1 MLIETPEGNLSQIMQ
16 HINGAYTTYF
26 NVKRHRSGHLLQGRY
41 KSILVE
47 ADAYALELSRYM
59 HLNPVRAGMVARPE
73 EYEWSSYLFYA
84 LEEEKPEW
92 LFTDFILGY
101 YDDRYSVAHHRY
113 RGFVESLIGKEYRSP
128 LSDALRST
136 ILGTLD
142 FVSGIKGRLQ
152 TDEIHLCHRYTSARL
167 REIGAHF
174 GIGESAVNQNS
185 RRFTERPRA
194 HAEITSHSWRR
205 CIPPGCVEKTRN
217 MPDIPAFPRLASWA
231 PQRHSSVNLFLREP

>member
-1 MLIETPEGNLSQIMQ
+1 MQ

-142 FVSGIKGRLQ
+142 FVSGIKDRFQ
-152 TDEIHLCHRYTSARL
+152 TDEIHDRDLPSLQEPPQRPGIAHVTKAVGSVLQEDVRLRRQMQIHLCHRYTNARL

-174 GIGESAVNQNS
+174 GIGESAVSQNS
-185 RRFTERPRA
+185 RRFTERLSKDRRSRR
-194 HAEITSHSWRR
+194 ITEQARR
-205 CIPPGCVEKTRN
+205 EL
-217 MPDIPAFPRLASWA
+217 RL
-231 PQRHSSVNLFLREP
+231 SSV